1 MHTKKRVPV
10 CAVHSVGEKLQ
21 TARQSSLCWQFFCSF
36 AQHWCCCASFL
47 AYFCVWRK
55 DCSAKRKKVL
65 RSSHEYNIY
74 KYIHWQLFSYIFFFA
89 LVCMLSFL
97 LALVFH
103 FHPSHRTCAALSTV
117 CQIEKSNQFL
127 PHLALSLL
135 LFAASSVFYFCFWSF
150 AFNLTRRYC
159 CFGPCTS
166 LFCRYWLW
174 VHLRF
179 EN

>member
-1 MHTKKRVPV
+1 MWEKN
-10 CAVHSVGEKLQ
+10 CKLQ
-21 TARQSSLCWQFFCSF
+21 DKAHFVDSFSARLHNTDAAALPFWHTFVCGVKTALQSGRR
-36 AQHWCCCASFL
+36 
-47 AYFCVWRK
+47 FCVVPT
-55 DCSAKRKKVL
+55 SII
-65 RSSHEYNIY
+65 YTNIFTGNFF
-74 KYIHWQLFSYIFFFA
+74 LTFFFA